1 MGDVFVLAEHR
12 RGELR
17 EVTLEMLGK
26 GRELAGQLGGQLK
39 AVLLGHGVDAFA
51 KELADQAHEVL
62 VVEDERLENF
72 NSELYQKVLA
82 SLLTERKPTLT
93 LIGHTAC
100 GMDLAPSLAA
110 ELNLPLATDC
120 IGFDFE
126 DGRLLAIREMYGGKL
141 QARVSFLESRISNL
155 ESQYMATV
163 RQAAFPLQELEP
175 LGGQIV
181 ALDSPLAEE
190 ARHKKFIEYVEA
202 AVGEVDITQS
212 EIVVAVGRGI
222 KERENLEI
230 VEKLAEAVG
239 GVLAGSRPVIDAG
252 WLPPERQVGQSGKTV
267 KPKLYIAVGISGA
280 SQHLAGMKGSE
291 TIVAINKDPNA
302 PIFNVATYGIVDD
315 LFKVVPALTEQLSGA

>member
-1 MGDVFVLAEHR
+1 MADVFVLAEHR
-12 RGELR
+12 RGEFR

-26 GRELAGQLGGQLK
+26 GRELAEQMGGSLK

-51 KELADQAHEVL
+51 GELVSQAHEVL

-72 NSELYQKVLA
+72 NSELYQKVLV
-82 SLLTERKPTLT
+82 SLLAERKPTLT

-120 IGFDFE
+120 IGFEFE
-126 DGRLLAIREMYGGKL
+126 DGRLMAIREVYGGKL
-141 QARVSFLESRISNL
+141 QARVSFGES
-155 ESQYMATV
+155 EQYLATV
-163 RQAAFPLQELEP
+163 RQAAFPLQELES

-181 ALDSPLAEE
+181 AVDSPLAEE
-190 ARHKKFIEYVEA
+190 ARRKKFIEYVEA
-202 AVGEVDITQS
+202 AVGDVDITQS

-222 KERENLEI
+222 KEQENLEI

-252 WLPPERQVGQSGKTV
+252 WLPPDRQVGQSGKTV

-280 SQHLAGMKGSE
+280 SQHLSGMKASD
-291 TIVAINKDPNA
+291 TIVAINKDSGA

-315 LFKVVPALTEQLSGA
+315 LFKVVPALTEQLSSG

>member
-26 GRELAGQLGGQLK
+26 GRELAGQMGGSLK

-51 KELADQAHEVL
+51 GELANQAHEVL

-72 NSELYQKVLA
+72 NSELYQKVLV
-82 SLLTERKPTLT
+82 SLLADRKPTLT

-110 ELNLPLATDC
+110 ELGLPLATDC
-120 IGFDFE
+120 SGFEFE
-126 DGRLLAIREMYGGKL
+126 DGRLLAIREMHGGKL
-141 QARVSFLESRISNL
+141 QAKVSFGES
-155 ESQYMATV
+155 EQYMAAV

-181 ALDSPLAEE
+181 AVDSPLAEE
-190 ARHKKFIEYVEA
+190 ARRKKFIEYVEA
-202 AVGEVDITQS
+202 AVGDVDITQS
-212 EIVVAVGRGI
+212 EVIVAVGRGI
-222 KERENLEI
+222 KEQENLEI

-239 GVLAGSRPVIDAG
+239 GVLACSRPVIDAG
-252 WLPPERQVGQSGKTV
+252 WLPPDRQVGQSGKTV

-280 SQHLAGMKGSE
+280 SQHLSGMKASD
-291 TIVAINKDPNA
+291 TIVAINKDSGA
-302 PIFNVATYGIVDD
+302 PIFNVANYGIVDD
-315 LFKVVPALTEQLSGA
+315 LFKVVPALTEQLSSS

>member
-26 GRELAGQLGGQLK
+26 GRKLADQMGGNLK

-51 KELADQAHEVL
+51 SSLADQAHEVL
-62 VVEDERLENF
+62 MVEDERLENF
-72 NSELYQKVLA
+72 NSELYQKVLV
-82 SLLTERKPTLT
+82 SLLADRKPTLT

-110 ELNLPLATDC
+110 ELDLPLATDC
-120 IGFDFE
+120 IGFEFE
-126 DGRLLAIREMYGGKL
+126 NGKLLAIRERYGGKL
-141 QARVSFLESRISNL
+141 QSKVSFKES
-155 ESQYMATV
+155 EQYMATV
-163 RQAAFPLQELEP
+163 RQAAFPIQELEP

-181 ALDSPLAEE
+181 AVDSPLAEE
-190 ARHKKFIEYVEA
+190 AKRKKFIEYVEA
-202 AVGEVDITQS
+202 AVGDVDITQS

-222 KERENLEI
+222 KEQENLEI
-230 VEKLAEAVG
+230 VQKLAEVAG

-252 WLPPERQVGQSGKTV
+252 WLPPDRQVGQSGKTV

-280 SQHLAGMKGSE
+280 SQHLSGMKGSD
-291 TIVAINKDPNA
+291 TIVAINKDPGA

-315 LFKVVPALTEQLSGA
+315 LFKVVPALTEQLSSG

>member
-26 GRELAGQLGGQLK
+26 GRDLAGQMGGSLK

-51 KELADQAHEVL
+51 GELANQAHEVL

-72 NSELYQKVLA
+72 NSDLYQKVLV
-82 SLLTERKPTLT
+82 SLLADQKPTLT

-120 IGFDFE
+120 VGFEFKDSS
-126 DGRLLAIREMYGGKL
+126 LIAIREMYAGKL
-141 QARVSFLESRISNL
+141 QASVSFGESK
-155 ESQYMATV
+155 QYMATV
-163 RQAAFPLQELEP
+163 RQAAFPIHELEP
-175 LGGQIV
+175 LGGQTV
-181 ALDSPLAEE
+181 AVDSPLAEE
-190 ARHKKFIEYVEA
+190 ARRKKFIEYVEA
-202 AVGEVDITQS
+202 AVGDVDITQS
-212 EIVVAVGRGI
+212 EIIVAVGRGI
-222 KERENLEI
+222 KEQENLEI
-230 VEKLAEAVG
+230 VQKLAEATG

-252 WLPPERQVGQSGKTV
+252 WLPPDRQVGQSGKTV

-280 SQHLAGMKGSE
+280 SQHLSGMKGSD
-291 TIVAINKDPNA
+291 TIVAINKDAGA

-315 LFKVVPALTEQLSGA
+315 LFKVVPALMEQLSDG

>member
-26 GRELAGQLGGQLK
+26 GRDLAEQMGGSLRV
-39 AVLLGHGVDAFA
+39 VLLGHGVDAFA
-51 KELADQAHEVL
+51 GELANQAHEVL
-62 VVEDERLENF
+62 VVEDERLEHF
-72 NSELYQKVLA
+72 NSELYQKVLVP
-82 SLLTERKPTLT
+82 LLADRKPTLT

-120 IGFDFE
+120 VGFEFE
-126 DGRLLAIREMYGGKL
+126 DSNLIAIREMYAGKL
-141 QARVSFLESRISNL
+141 QASVSFRES
-155 ESQYMATV
+155 EHYMATV
-163 RQAAFPLQELEP
+163 RQAAFPIQELES

-181 ALDSPLAEE
+181 AVDSPLAEE
-190 ARHKKFIEYVEA
+190 ARRKKFIEYVEA
-202 AVGEVDITQS
+202 AVGDVDITQS
-212 EIVVAVGRGI
+212 EVVVAVGRGI
-222 KERENLEI
+222 KEQENLEI
-230 VEKLAEAVG
+230 VEKLAETTG

-252 WLPPERQVGQSGKTV
+252 WLPPDRQVGQSGKTV

-280 SQHLAGMKGSE
+280 SQHLSGMKGSD
-291 TIVAINKDPNA
+291 TIVAINKDPGA

-315 LFKVVPALTEQLSGA
+315 LFKVVPALIEQLSNG

>member
-12 RGELR
+12 RAELR

-26 GRELAGQLGGQLK
+26 GRELAEQMGGSLK
-39 AVLLGHGVDAFA
+39 AVLLGHGIDAFA
-51 KELADQAHEVL
+51 GELANHAHKVL
-62 VVEDERLENF
+62 VVKDERLENF
-72 NSELYQKVLA
+72 NSELYQKVLV
-82 SLLTERKPTLT
+82 SLLADRKPTLT

-120 IGFDFE
+120 IGFEFE
-126 DGRLLAIREMYGGKL
+126 DTKLLAIREVYGGKL
-141 QARVSFLESRISNL
+141 QAKVSFGES
-155 ESQYMATV
+155 EQYMATV
-163 RQAAFPLQELEP
+163 RQAAFPIQELES

-190 ARHKKFIEYVEA
+190 AKRKKFIEYVEA
-202 AVGEVDITQS
+202 AVGDVDITQS

-222 KERENLEI
+222 KEQENLEI
-230 VEKLAEAVG
+230 V
-239 GVLAGSRPVIDAG
+239 
-252 WLPPERQVGQSGKTV
+252 V

-280 SQHLAGMKGSE
+280 SQHLAGMKASD
-291 TIVAINKDPNA
+291 TIVAINKDPGA

-315 LFKVVPALTEQLSGA
+315 LFKVVPALMEQLSGS

>member
-12 RGELR
+12 KGELR

-26 GRELAGQLGGQLK
+26 GRELAAQMGGSLK

-51 KELADQAHEVL
+51 KELSSQAHEVL
-62 VVEDERLENF
+62 VVEDRRLENF
-72 NSELYQKVLA
+72 NAELYQKALA
-82 SLLTERKPTLT
+82 ALLTERKPTLT

-120 IGFDFE
+120 IGFEFE
-126 DGRLLAIREMYGGKL
+126 DGRLLAIREVYGGKL
-141 QARVSFLESRISNL
+141 QARVSFKES
-155 ESQYMATV
+155 EQYMATV
-163 RQAAFPLQELEP
+163 RQAAFPIKELGP

-181 ALDSPLAEE
+181 AVASPLTEE
-190 ARHKKFIEYVEA
+190 ARRKKFIEYVEA

-212 EIVVAVGRGI
+212 DIIVAVGRGI
-222 KERENLEI
+222 KEKESLEI
-230 VEKLAEAVG
+230 VEKLAKAVG

-252 WLPPERQVGQSGKTV
+252 WLPPDRQVGQSGKTV
-267 KPKLYIAVGISGA
+267 KPKLYIAVGISGS
-280 SQHLAGMKGSE
+280 SQHLAGMKNSD
-291 TIVAINKDPNA
+291 TIVAINKDPHA

-315 LFKVVPALTEQLSGA
+315 LFKVVPALTEQLSGS

>member
-1 MGDVFVLAEHR
+1 MADVFVLAEHR
-12 RGELR
+12 RGEFR

-26 GRELAGQLGGQLK
+26 GRELAEQMGGSLK
-39 AVLLGHGVDAFA
+39 VVLLGHGVDAFA
-51 KELADQAHEVL
+51 GELVSQAHEVL

-72 NSELYQKVLA
+72 NSELYQKV
-82 SLLTERKPTLT
+82 
-93 LIGHTAC
+93 TAC

-120 IGFDFE
+120 IGFEFE
-126 DGRLLAIREMYGGKL
+126 DGRLMAIREVYGGKL
-141 QARVSFLESRISNL
+141 QARVSFGES
-155 ESQYMATV
+155 EQYMATV
-163 RQAAFPLQELEP
+163 RQAAFPLQELES

-181 ALDSPLAEE
+181 AVDSPLAEE
-190 ARHKKFIEYVEA
+190 ARRKKFIEYVEA
-202 AVGEVDITQS
+202 AVGDVDITQS

-222 KERENLEI
+222 KEQENLEI

-252 WLPPERQVGQSGKTV
+252 WLPPDRQVGQSGKTV

-280 SQHLAGMKGSE
+280 SQHLSGMKASD
-291 TIVAINKDPNA
+291 TIVAINKDSGA

-315 LFKVVPALTEQLSGA
+315 LFKVVPALTEQLSSG